1 MIIGGLLV
9 HLKDR
14 AAEYDYNE
22 YDYSKVDSVF
32 RSAGDTVKG
41 DNLKDKKVDYEEE
54 LLDFSEKEIL
64 SESLETDNK
73 LVNINT
79 ADFNLLLTL
88 PGIGEKTAEK
98 IIELRK
104 RKNGF
109 KSLDELLEVRGI
121 GKAKLDKLKKF
132 LIIE

>member
-1 MIIGGLLV
+1 M